1 MNESFCDREQQVL
14 EAVRS
19 GAWDPELR
27 DHASHCRICA
37 DVLLV
42 ADFLRNEAE
51 VAGAEAPLPS
61 AGVIWW
67 KAQLASRNSA
77 VARATSPIKFMRNLA
92 CLAGSGAVVWFLA
105 GSSEARPWLS
115 ELAKFQLH
123 GTSFAGEAAFLA
135 GLGTMAVVLLGS
147 LYVAWAEK

>member
-1 MNESFCDREQQVL
+1 MNQAFCDREQKVS

-19 GAWDPELR
+19 GTWDPELR
-27 DHASHCRICA
+27 DHARHCPICA

-42 ADFLRNEAE
+42 TEFLQNEAE

-67 KAQLASRNSA
+67 KAQLASRHSA
-77 VARATSPIKFMRNLA
+77 VARATRPIKFMRNLA
-92 CLAGSGAVVWFLA
+92 CLVGVGAVVWFLLGSGEA
-105 GSSEARPWLS
+105 GPWLS

-123 GTSFAGEAAFLA
+123 GAGFAGEAAVLA
-135 GLGTMAVVLLGS
+135 GLGTMAIVLLGS